1 MHFIL
6 LATNLEAKMNSLS
19 EIYFTTERYL
29 FPMVEEEIGEISEK
43 MKEFLRIVET
53 IRPARFL
60 TDALRWCGL
69 GRPMKDR
76 EHILR
81 SFFMK
86 SVYDFPTT
94 KVLIENLKTNPSL
107 RYLCGWESRSAVPSE
122 ATFSRAFSIFTSE
135 RILEEVHTVLIQE
148 NYKEK
153 LVGHASIDSTAIE
166 GREKACRIA
175 EKKPKIKKKRGRK
188 SKAEKEAMLKAELE
202 EIHTRR
208 LALQGGRTLEAN
220 LEDLPQGCD
229 WGGKRG
235 SKGNAYHWRGYK
247 LHLSIG
253 DGGVPLASVLS
264 SASLHDSQ
272 VAIPLMQKVA
282 ERATVLYDLA
292 DSGYDAGEIRDFSSQ
307 LGHVPIIDCNKRR
320 GEYIPFAPAE
330 QRRYCERSTVE
341 RGNSDLKDNYGA
353 RHVRVK
359 GHWKVWCHLMFGVI
373 AIAVKQL
380 YNMIV

>member
-1 MHFIL
+1 
-6 LATNLEAKMNSLS
+6 MNSLS
-19 EIYFTTERYL
+19 DIYFTTERRL
-29 FPMVEEEIGEISEK
+29 FPVLEEEIGELTGK
-43 MKEFLRIVET
+43 MKEFLRLLEV
-53 IRPARFL
+53 IRPSRYV
-60 TDALRWCGL
+60 TNALRWCGL

-76 EHILR
+76 EKILR
-81 SFFMK
+81 AFFMK
-86 SVYDFPTT
+86 SIYDFPTT

-107 RYLCGWESRSAVPSE
+107 RYLCGWEYRGAVPSE
-122 ATFSRAFSIFTSE
+122 ATFSRAFSTFSE
-135 RILEEVHTVLIQE
+135 EKILENVHAVLIRE

-153 LVGHASIDSTAIE
+153 LVGHASTDSTAIE
-166 GREKACRIA
+166 GRERSCR
-175 EKKPKIKKKRGRK
+175 EKKPEVKREKKKRGRK

-202 EIHTRR
+202 EIQTRR
-208 LALQGGRTLEAN
+208 LALQGDRTLEAN

-229 WGGKRG
+229 WGGKRD

-253 DGGVPLASVLS
+253 DGGVPLASILS

-272 VAIPLMQKVA
+272 AAIPLMQKVA
-282 ERATVLYDLA
+282 ERATILYDLA
-292 DSGYDAGEIRDFSSQ
+292 DSGYDAGEIKEFSRK

-320 GEYIPFAPAE
+320 GEYNPLSPAE

-380 YNMIV
+380 FNMIT

>member
-1 MHFIL
+1 
-6 LATNLEAKMNSLS
+6 MNSLS
-19 EIYFTTERYL
+19 EVYFTTERYL

-43 MKEFLRIVET
+43 MKEFLRIVEI

-81 SFFMK
+81 AFFMK

-122 ATFSRAFSIFTSE
+122 ATFSRAFSIFASE

-148 NYKEK
+148 NYKGK

-220 LEDLPQGCD
+220 LADLPQGCD
-229 WGGKRG
+229 WGGKRD

-272 VAIPLMQKVA
+272 VAIPLMQKVE

-292 DSGYDAGEIRDFSSQ
+292 DSGYDAGEIRDFSRQ
-307 LGHVPIIDCNKRR
+307 LGQVPIIDCNKRR
-320 GEYIPFAPAE
+320 DEYIPFAPAE

>member
-1 MHFIL
+1 MKEL
-6 LATNLEAKMNSLS
+6 R
-19 EIYFTTERYL
+19 EIYISIQTTL
-29 FPMVEEEIGEISEK
+29 FPVLEEEIGEITGK
-43 MKEFLRIVET
+43 MKEFLRILELL
-53 IRPARFL
+53 RPNRFL

-76 EHILR
+76 ENIFR
-81 SFFMK
+81 AFIMK
-86 SVYDFPTT
+86 AVLDLPTT
-94 KVLIENLKTNPSL
+94 KVLIENLKTDPTW
-107 RYLCGWESRSAVPSE
+107 RRLCGWEYRSSIPSE
-122 ATFSRAFSIFTSE
+122 ATFSRAFAAFSE
-135 RILEEVHTVLIQE
+135 MKILEKMHEILIRE
-148 NYKEK
+148 CYEEK

-166 GREKACRIA
+166 AREHSCR
-175 EKKPKIKKKRGRK
+175 KKEPEVRQKKKRGRK
-188 SKAEKEAMLKAELE
+188 SKAEKEAMLKSELAE
-202 EIHTRR
+202 IQTRR

-229 WGGKRG
+229 WGGKRD
-235 SKGNAYHWRGYK
+235 SKGNTYHWRGYK
-247 LHLSIG
+247 LHLAIG
-253 DGGVPLASVLS
+253 DGGVPLAAVLS

-292 DSGYDAGEIRDFSSQ
+292 DSGYDAGEIKAFSRK

-320 GEYIPFAPAE
+320 GEYIPFTPAE
-330 QRRYCERSTVE
+330 KRRYCERSTVE

-359 GHWKVWCHLMFGVI
+359 GHWKVLCHLMFGVI

-380 YNMIV
+380 FNMIV

>member
-1 MHFIL
+1 
-6 LATNLEAKMNSLS
+6 
-19 EIYFTTERYL
+19 
-29 FPMVEEEIGEISEK
+29 
-43 MKEFLRIVET
+43 
-53 IRPARFL
+53 
-60 TDALRWCGL
+60 
-69 GRPMKDR
+69 
-76 EHILR
+76 
-81 SFFMK
+81 
-86 SVYDFPTT
+86 
-94 KVLIENLKTNPSL
+94 
-107 RYLCGWESRSAVPSE
+107 
-122 ATFSRAFSIFTSE
+122 
-135 RILEEVHTVLIQE
+135 
-148 NYKEK
+148 
-153 LVGHASIDSTAIE
+153 
-166 GREKACRIA
+166 
-175 EKKPKIKKKRGRK
+175 
-188 SKAEKEAMLKAELE
+188 MLKAELE

-208 LALQGGRTLEAN
+208 LAFQGGRTLEAN

-229 WGGKRG
+229 WGGKRD

-292 DSGYDAGEIRDFSSQ
+292 DSGYDAGEIREFSRK
-307 LGHVPIIDCNKRR
+307 LGHFPIIDCNKRR
-320 GEYIPFAPAE
+320 GEYIPLSPAE

-373 AIAVKQL
+373 AITVKQL
-380 YNMIV
+380 FNMIV